1 MEPWSLTTI
10 LVCFGGGIMGAAVG
24 PLFAFVI
31 CGLMVLSG
39 CIFVLGGGSDFV
51 LMQVGLGPVFGPHV
65 GFGAALV
72 AATYAD
78 GIKKNHPGGSAKDIL
93 SPLMDTSWDVLL
105 IGGVAA
111 VCSHGLLQL
120 LAAIPFFKMFDC
132 LALTVVLVPLA
143 ARGLFQKQMPF
154 GCVESI
160 KKYGLLGTDN
170 YAISWAPWNAPPARL
185 AVLGLGAGICSGAI
199 AMGTK
204 SILDPMA
211 AAGTV
216 SATGAFV
223 VPLIMAWA
231 IAAIMLIGINLGSGS
246 IQKFPIWHC
255 QAILAALAFL
265 LFNSLIAAA
274 IVGVLAA
281 FLQELMARL
290 FYNHGSNHIDPPAA
304 AIALGTLV
312 LNLTSNAL
320 G

>member
-1 MEPWSLTTI
+1 MEAWGLKTI
-10 LVCFGGGIMGAAVG
+10 LVCFGGGIMGAAMG
-24 PLFAFVI
+24 PLFSFVI
-31 CGLMVLSG
+31 CGLVVLSG
-39 CIFVLGGGSDFV
+39 CMFVLGGGSDFI
-51 LMQVGLGPVFGPHV
+51 LMQIGLGPVFGPHI

-78 GIKKNHPGGSAKDIL
+78 GVKNNHPGGSAKDIL
-93 SPLMDTSWDVLL
+93 SPLMDSSWDVLV

-111 VCSHGLLQL
+111 VCSHVLLQL
-120 LAAIPFFKMFDC
+120 LAVTPFIKMFDC
-132 LALTVVLVPLA
+132 IALTVVLVPMLA
-143 ARGLFQKQMPF
+143 RLLFQKQMPW
-154 GCVESI
+154 GCSESG
-160 KKYGLLGTDN
+160 KKHGLLGTNN

-185 AVLGLGAGICSGAI
+185 AVLGLGAGIFSGAI

-204 SILDPMA
+204 TILDPMA

-231 IAAIMLIGINLGSGS
+231 IAAITLIGINLGSGS

-265 LFNSLIAAA
+265 LFNSLVIAA

-281 FLQELMARL
+281 FLQELMARM
-290 FYNHGSNHIDPPAA
+290 FYNHGANHIDPPAA

-312 LNLTSNAL
+312 LNLTNNFL